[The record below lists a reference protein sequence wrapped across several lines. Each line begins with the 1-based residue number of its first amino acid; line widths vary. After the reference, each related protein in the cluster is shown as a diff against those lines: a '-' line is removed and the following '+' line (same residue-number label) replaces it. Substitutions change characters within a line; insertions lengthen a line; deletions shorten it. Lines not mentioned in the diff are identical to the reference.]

1 MAGTILCGVDESM
14 EARRAALVAA
24 ALSKQL
30 ELRLVLAHVGDA
42 AADVEDVKLL
52 FDKLAAEQGLE
63 RVEQRIEVGNTAE
76 RLAQVAAEERA
87 ALILVGAKPQVH
99 RWRRSFR
106 SDVTADLARLT
117 LCPVFVVPATTKDD
131 ASLEPLVLVDP

>member
-14 EARRAALVAA
+14 EARCAARAAA

-42 AADVEDVKLL
+42 AADAEKGL
-52 FDKLAAEQGLE
+52 FDKLAAKQGLE
-63 RVEQRIEVGNTAE
+63 GVEQRIEVGDIAE

-87 ALILVGAKPQVH
+87 P
-99 RWRRSFR
+99 
-106 SDVTADLARLT
+106 
-117 LCPVFVVPATTKDD
+117 CPVFVVRPCTKDH
-131 ASLEPLVLVDP
+131 AGRESPVLADP

>member
-14 EARRAALVAA
+14 EARCAARAAA

-42 AADVEDVKLL
+42 AADAEKGL
-52 FDKLAAEQGLE
+52 FDKLAAKQGLE
-63 RVEQRIEVGNTAE
+63 GVEQRIEVGDIAE

-87 ALILVGAKPQVH
+87 ALILVGARRQVH
-99 RWRRSFR
+99 RWHRRFR
-106 SDVTADLARLT
+106 SDVTDDLARLT
-117 LCPVFVVPATTKDD
+117 PCPVFVVRPCTKDH
-131 ASLEPLVLVDP
+131 AGRESPVLADP